1 MARLLSHSCTVMFGI
16 SSGIYKIHHLRIVL
30 VLSSVLALTAKSSCF
45 LSFGACA
52 VGLRPVDIASCNAMI
67 GACDRPGEKRRRELP
82 RSSQGRASRE
92 VFTKSFRA
100 EYCLLL

>member
-1 MARLLSHSCTVMFGI
+1 MGI
-16 SSGIYKIHHLRIVL
+16 
-30 VLSSVLALTAKSSCF
+30 
-45 LSFGACA
+45 
-52 VGLRPVDIASCNAMI
+52 RPVDIASCNAMI

>member
-45 LSFGACA
+45 FVVRS
-52 VGLRPVDIASCNAMI
+52 LRCGNQAR
-67 GACDRPGEKRRRELP
+67 GHREL
-82 RSSQGRASRE
+82 
-92 VFTKSFRA
+92 
-100 EYCLLL
+100 